1 MLEVKGG
8 TYQRLQCFVTD
19 CNPEISPSGSLPN
32 RQVRTLLTEPE
43 AGLLKGLRK
52 IWSEMKQT
60 ELFTDTTSL
69 YDTLCDS
76 HYLRAGF
83 RQVRQNKGSPGVDGI
98 TVSDFETR
106 LDAEL
111 SQLQQELAHWTYQPM
126 PVRRVE
132 IPKPGGKGVRL
143 LGVPTVR
150 DRVVQATLRLLLEPF
165 FDPAFSD
172 HSYGFRPGRSQKQAV
187 EAARRIVS
195 GGKPYVVDIDLS
207 KFFDRINHDR
217 LIHRVSQRIDDKRI
231 LRLIGL
237 MLRSGIAWEG
247 KVSTSQEGAIQGSP
261 LSPLLSNIILDEL
274 DKELERRGLEF
285 CRYADDCNIFVKS
298 QKAAERVMHNISQFI
313 ERRLKLVINR
323 EKSQVA
329 RSDKVKFLGMTIV
342 GETIAISH
350 KALQAAMAQ
359 VKALT
364 PRGSQHAL
372 EYTIEAINRWYIG
385 WSGYFQMTYYPS
397 QLRKIE
403 AHIRRRLRSR
413 IVGEQKRKRHL
424 YRKLTT
430 RGVSRKNA
438 ARTVFSN
445 RKRWELSNTSAL
457 TKAYPVKWFTHEM
470 GQVIRSDQQLPH
482 WFDCSR
488 WIRLV

>member
-1 MLEVKGG
+1 M
-8 TYQRLQCFVTD
+8 
-19 CNPEISPSGSLPN
+19 
-32 RQVRTLLTEPE
+32 RQ
-43 AGLLKGLRK
+43 
-52 IWSEMKQT
+52 I
-60 ELFTDTTSL
+60 ELFTDTNSL
-69 YDTLCDS
+69 YDSLCDI
-76 HYLRAGF
+76 HYLHEGF
-83 RQVRQNKGSPGVDGI
+83 RLVRQNKGSPGVDEV

-106 LDAEL
+106 LDVEL
-111 SQLQQELAHWTYQPM
+111 SQLQQELVNWTYKPQ

-150 DRVVQATLRLLLEPF
+150 DRVVQATVKLLLEPF
-165 FDPAFSD
+165 FDPMFSD

-187 EAARRIVS
+187 EAARQIVS
-195 GGKPYVVDIDLS
+195 SGKPYVVDIDLS
-207 KFFDRINHDR
+207 KFFDRISHDR

-231 LRLIGL
+231 LRLIGM
-237 MLRSGIAWEG
+237 MLRSGIAWQG
-247 KVSTSQEGAIQGSP
+247 KVSANQEGAIQGSP

-298 QKAAERVMHNISQFI
+298 QKAAERVMRSISQFI
-313 ERRLKLVINR
+313 ERRLKLVVNR

-329 RSDKVKFLGMTIV
+329 RSEQVKFLGMTIV

-350 KALQAAMAQ
+350 KALQAAMAK

-364 PRGSQHAL
+364 PRGSQQPLA
-372 EYTIEAINRWYIG
+372 YTIDTINQWYIG

-403 AHIRRRLRSR
+403 DHIRRRLRSR

-424 YRKLTT
+424 YRKLVR
-430 RGVSRKNA
+430 RGVTRKTA
-438 ARTVFSN
+438 AKTVFSN
-445 RKRWELSNTSAL
+445 RKRWELSNTFAM
-457 TKAYPVKWFTHEM
+457 TRAYPVKWFTHEI
-470 GQVIRSDQQLPH
+470 GQAIRSDQQLVH
-482 WFDCSR
+482 WFDCDR